1 VKIDGGVW
9 LVSNNSLLWMI
20 TFGET
25 VFVITLKSGDVDVDV
40 VVFFPALLVI
50 ALLIFCLIKVY
61 VIVVIKTVIAIEVF
75 ANMKPYVV
83 KPTSK

>member
-25 VFVITLKSGDVDVDV
+25 VFVITLKSGDVDV

-61 VIVVIKTVIAIEVF
+61 VMVVIKTVIAIEVF
-75 ANMKPYVV
+75 ANMKP
-83 KPTSK
+83 